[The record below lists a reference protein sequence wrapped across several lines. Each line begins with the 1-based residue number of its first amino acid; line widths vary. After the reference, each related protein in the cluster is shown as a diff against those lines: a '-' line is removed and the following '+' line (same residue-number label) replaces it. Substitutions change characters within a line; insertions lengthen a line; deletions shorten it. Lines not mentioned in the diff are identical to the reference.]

1 MTTPTTPTTTTTPTP
16 SSTPTGGAPAAGSTA
31 TAPKKTKKAPTPPEV
46 GIFAV
51 TKDPKTGLRTLT
63 ELPKPEGINEKNI
76 RIKGAYKPAVRASLQ
91 DGKRAA
97 EYNKKDIAVVA
108 IHESFKFDAKI
119 EKIETMKV
127 QINEG

>member
-1 MTTPTTPTTTTTPTP
+1 MTTPTTPTNPTPP

-31 TAPKKTKKAPTPPEV
+31 TTTKKPKKSPTPPEV
-46 GIFAV
+46 GIFAI
-51 TKDPKTGLRTLT
+51 TKDPKTGLRTLI
-63 ELPKPEGINEKNI
+63 ELPKPEGINDKNI

-97 EYNKKDIAVVA
+97 DYNNKNIAVVA
-108 IHESFKFDAKI
+108 IHESFKFAAQI
-119 EKIETMKV
+119 EKIETVKV